1 MERWWQAWVEN
12 TQIKGKIYIQEE
24 LLHSC
29 WKLASLE
36 ESSATLTMNS
46 ASLWNHLPAG
56 GTTLV
61 YRRICPLSN
70 VCVLY
75 TGGFMKDDIR
85 RGRIGASGECSLQT
99 VTELTSNTV
108 TYSVSLFVY
117 EWTKNDPV
125 IWLRREMEKCWKLA
139 LLSVKAY
146 HYSHVLSITK
156 SLQILH
162 KINESGQK

>member
-108 TYSVSLFVY
+108 TYSVSLFTN
-117 EWTKNDPV
+117 EQKM
-125 IWLRREMEKCWKLA
+125 I
-139 LLSVKAY
+139 LLSDSDEKWKNVENWLCFRSKHTIIHMCY
-146 HYSHVLSITK
+146 LLLNPFRFFTR
-156 SLQILH
+156 
-162 KINESGQK
+162 